1 MEQELVARV
10 EELMSSLDSA
20 REYKRALYSTS
31 SGVKLKEALKAEK
44 VEGNISE
51 IAVAEISYVLCRKLG
66 SKLDLELKTC
76 CTSFVC

>member
-1 MEQELVARV
+1 MKRGLEGNLVFDSSVILEL
-10 EELMSSLDSA
+10 
-20 REYKRALYSTS
+20 LYSTS